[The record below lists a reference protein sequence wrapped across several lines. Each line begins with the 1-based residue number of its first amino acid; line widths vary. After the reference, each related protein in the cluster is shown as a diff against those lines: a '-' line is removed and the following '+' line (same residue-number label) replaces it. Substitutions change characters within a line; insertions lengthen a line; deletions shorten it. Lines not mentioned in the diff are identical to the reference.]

1 MDCAALADDEYV
13 PLDREAYRALTAR
26 LVHAMPGPA
35 ERHVR
40 FLVPGNHALNDL
52 SYPEGRSKF
61 VTEVANFARLL
72 TNRM

>member
-1 MDCAALADDEYV
+1 MGRAPLADDEYV
-13 PLDREAYRALTAR
+13 PLDREAYHALTAR
-26 LVHAMPGPA
+26 LVRAMPGPA

-61 VTEVANFARLL
+61 VAEVASFARLL